1 MIKKLLSIGVFF
13 LFITIIFTPIVF
25 GHVDKFTLDDNK
37 VLLEDDLPNIM
48 LTGYWNP
55 TGQMIAPFS
64 TDPYLN
70 PDGWKGENWED
81 RGYDIYSFFPTPGT
95 YNGTF
100 EVDYQNTWD
109 DFWN

>member
-1 MIKKLLSIGVFF
+1 MIIAIITSLILSVITPTVVGYSTKLLSED
-13 LFITIIFTPIVF
+13 TYSYNT
-25 GHVDKFTLDDNK
+25 KLDN
-37 VLLEDDLPNIM
+37 ELPNIM

-64 TDPYLN
+64 NDTYLN

-81 RGYDIYSFFPTPGT
+81 RGYNIYSFFPTPGS

-100 EVDYQNTWD
+100 DIDYQD
-109 DFWN
+109 I